1 MVVIKQLILHVV
13 HSKATLN
20 YARAD
25 SHVSARPSRREGAPG
40 RTLRLCD
47 RSRNRSFVAGPNG
60 SSACRMSAVQHT
72 GTTGVAELDRALGGL
87 YWGDN
92 VVWDAEAAAD
102 VGPFY
107 AAAAAKASEYDAAA
121 YVTLTAEPEAL
132 EAAYPGFD
140 VLDARPAGD
149 LAPPRPLLEA
159 CGRWCAQPGRRLL
172 LLESLDAMSDRWG
185 TETAGRFFMRG
196 CPMLLGLGAVAFWS
210 LTTSRHPPAL
220 RREIEDVTQCVLS
233 LGDGRVRIIKAE
245 GRRAGVEG
253 SVFRYHVDEGMPVL
267 EPAPAAARLGA
278 ALRDLRR
285 TRRLTQADIARLA
298 GVSPSAIS
306 QAERGRRGL
315 SLETLL
321 DLTSRLNMTLDELL
335 RGQEAPATASPAET
349 IPARR
354 RSTSRYRS
362 STTRGRASV
371 RTSCAC
377 RPALALRRRSRT
389 RASSSSPSR
398 RASCRSSSRP
408 ERPSY
413 VLARP

>member
-1 MVVIKQLILHVV
+1 
-13 HSKATLN
+13 
-20 YARAD
+20 
-25 SHVSARPSRREGAPG
+25 
-40 RTLRLCD
+40 
-47 RSRNRSFVAGPNG
+47 
-60 SSACRMSAVQHT
+60 MSAVQHT
-72 GTTGVAELDRALGGL
+72 GTTGVSELDRALGGL

-92 VVWDAEAAAD
+92 VVWDAESAD
-102 VGPFY
+102 EVGPFY

-121 YVTLTAEPEAL
+121 YVTLTAEPEAV
-132 EAAYPGFD
+132 EAAYPGFE

-149 LAPPRPLLEA
+149 LGQPRPLLDA

-185 TETAGRFFMRG
+185 TETAGRFFTRG
-196 CPMLLGLGAVAFWS
+196 CPMLLGLGSVAFWS

-245 GRRAGVEG
+245 GRRPGVEG

-335 RGQEAPATASPAET
+335 RGQEAPGYRL
-349 IPARR
+349 ARR
-354 RSTSRYRS
+354 DDPRSATFDVPVPLLDDP
-362 STTRGRASV
+362 GAGLRA
-371 RTSCAC
+371 
-377 RPALALRRRSRT
+377 
-389 RASSSSPSR
+389 
-398 RASCRSSSRP
+398 
-408 ERPSY
+408 Y
-413 VLARP
+413 VLRLSPGARAAPTFPHKGVELVAVASGLVQVVLATGTPVLRPGEALIADRSGVSAWRNLTDSDALVFWVLHDESVGSSVSTAAG

>member
-1 MVVIKQLILHVV
+1 
-13 HSKATLN
+13 
-20 YARAD
+20 
-25 SHVSARPSRREGAPG
+25 
-40 RTLRLCD
+40 
-47 RSRNRSFVAGPNG
+47 
-60 SSACRMSAVQHT
+60 MSAAQHT
-72 GTTGVAELDRALGGL
+72 GTTGVSELDRALGGL

-92 VVWDAEAAAD
+92 VVWDAEAADD

-107 AAAAAKASEYDAAA
+107 AAAAAKASVYDAAA
-121 YVTLTAEPEAL
+121 YVTLTAEPEAV
-132 EAAYPGFD
+132 EAAYPGFE
-140 VLDARPAGD
+140 VLDARPAGE
-149 LAPPRPLLEA
+149 LAQPRPLLEA

-245 GRRAGVEG
+245 GRRAGVQG
-253 SVFRYHVDEGMPVL
+253 SVFRYHVDQGMPVL

-335 RGQEAPATASPAET
+335 RGQEAPGYRL
-349 IPARR
+349 ARR
-354 RSTSRYRS
+354 DDPRSTTYDVPVPLLDDP
-362 STTRGRASV
+362 GAGLRA
-371 RTSCAC
+371 
-377 RPALALRRRSRT
+377 
-389 RASSSSPSR
+389 
-398 RASCRSSSRP
+398 
-408 ERPSY
+408 Y
-413 VLARP
+413 VLRLSPGARSAPTFPHKGVELVAVASGLVQVVLATGTPVLRPGEALIADRSGVSAWRNLTDSDALVFWVLHDESVGSSVSTAAG

>member
-1 MVVIKQLILHVV
+1 
-13 HSKATLN
+13 
-20 YARAD
+20 
-25 SHVSARPSRREGAPG
+25 
-40 RTLRLCD
+40 
-47 RSRNRSFVAGPNG
+47 
-60 SSACRMSAVQHT
+60 MSVVQHT
-72 GTTGVAELDRALGGL
+72 GTTGVGELDRALGGL

-92 VVWDAEAAAD
+92 VVWDAEAADD

-121 YVTLTAEPEAL
+121 YVTLTGEPEAI

-149 LAPPRPLLEA
+149 LAQPRPLLEA

-335 RGQEAPATASPAET
+335 ARAGSARLPPRPPRRS
-349 IPARR
+349 PARR

-377 RPALALRRRSRT
+377 RPALAPCRRSRT

-413 VLARP
+413 ALARR

>member
-1 MVVIKQLILHVV
+1 
-13 HSKATLN
+13 
-20 YARAD
+20 
-25 SHVSARPSRREGAPG
+25 
-40 RTLRLCD
+40 
-47 RSRNRSFVAGPNG
+47 
-60 SSACRMSAVQHT
+60 MSALQHT
-72 GTTGVAELDRALGGL
+72 GTTGVGELDRALGGL

-92 VVWDAEAAAD
+92 VVWDVEAADD

-107 AAAAAKASEYDAAA
+107 AAAAARASEYDAAA
-121 YVTLTAEPEAL
+121 YVTLTAEPDAV
-132 EAAYPGFD
+132 EAAYPGFE

-149 LAPPRPLLEA
+149 LAQPRPLLEA

-172 LLESLDAMSDRWG
+172 LLDSLDAMSDRWG

-233 LGDGRVRIIKAE
+233 LADGRVRIIKAE
-245 GRRAGVEG
+245 GRRAGVQG

-335 RGQEAPATASPAET
+335 RGQEAPGYRL
-349 IPARR
+349 ARR
-354 RSTSRYRS
+354 DDPRST
-362 STTRGRASV
+362 TFDVPVPLLDDPGAGLRA
-371 RTSCAC
+371 
-377 RPALALRRRSRT
+377 
-389 RASSSSPSR
+389 
-398 RASCRSSSRP
+398 
-408 ERPSY
+408 Y
-413 VLARP
+413 VLRLSPGARSAPTFPHKGVELVAVASGLVQVVLATGTPVLRPGEALIADRSGVSAWRNLTDSDALVFWVLHDESVGSSVSTAAG